1 MATLLLLR
9 RPDGSLT
16 SSGLQVCQ
24 VHQIATLAIHWEQC
38 CRTRSDLVG
47 DSSGGAPMD
56 PLMRPGRGGN
66 SNKGNTTIS
75 PLGDQLM
82 EGSNHMGSHDSLLLD
97 LPDDILQLIL
107 LSLHSPLWLLRAAST
122 CKRWLRVASSA
133 GFNRR
138 FRAIHSSRPV
148 VAGSYYN
155 QGGGYHCPRFEPSP
169 ATAAAV
175 NARHFSLDFIPG
187 RPGNGTAYWSWNWM
201 IKDSRESLLLIYREN
216 WNGQHRDLIIC
227 EPLTY
232 WDAIAVL
239 LDGGGGG
246 DDDGLEKAGGGD
258 GVISMASFR
267 VFLCS
272 YEGGRINACMFTSGS
287 SSWCNTSIHMPPRLF
302 PIGFA
307 AGRRYWHDGEKMV
320 IALDQSTIKFSSFMF
335 SDDKYSDTSMRYG
348 LDMETMDAVVVDYK
362 TKAYPLEFPWPPTL
376 RACTDDN
383 T

>member
-1 MATLLLLR
+1 
-9 RPDGSLT
+9 
-16 SSGLQVCQ
+16 
-24 VHQIATLAIHWEQC
+24 
-38 CRTRSDLVG
+38 
-47 DSSGGAPMD
+47 
-56 PLMRPGRGGN
+56 
-66 SNKGNTTIS
+66 
-75 PLGDQLM
+75 
-82 EGSNHMGSHDSLLLD
+82 
-97 LPDDILQLIL
+97 
-107 LSLHSPLWLLRAAST
+107 
-122 CKRWLRVASSA
+122 
-133 GFNRR
+133 
-138 FRAIHSSRPV
+138 
-148 VAGSYYN
+148 
-155 QGGGYHCPRFEPSP
+155 
-169 ATAAAV
+169 
-175 NARHFSLDFIPG
+175 
-187 RPGNGTAYWSWNWM
+187 M

-227 EPLTY
+227 KPLTRRQKVISPPKPSVSY

-239 LDGGGGG
+239 LDGGGG
-246 DDDGLEKAGGGD
+246 DGLEKGGGGGGDGD

-320 IALDQSTIKFSSFMF
+320 IALDQSTLKFSSFML

-348 LDMETMDAVVVDYK
+348 LDMEMMDAVVVDYK

-376 RACTDDN
+376 RACTDEN